1 MMKDAKKMGRNR
13 TGMATAPRQAGKQK
27 ENEGPASDQAG
38 EALAGLRA
46 AYARESDAVGSVP
59 PPATLKGAAKNVL
72 EMGLGRDPKAFLDK
86 LGERL
91 AFERTGTRLYDAL
104 LAKYASGDSPVGRAD
119 ETTLRNFRDQERRH
133 FELIWDSLVG
143 LGADPTCE
151 TPSADLAGV
160 KAKGLVAAATDPRA
174 TFCQAL
180 DAILVAELAD
190 NEGWRQL
197 IELAEGMGQSGMA
210 ERFQAAQ
217 TDEDI
222 HLETIRRWVTGLV
235 REEAG
240 LEAESVAAGGVNAA

>member
-1 MMKDAKKMGRNR
+1 MKDAKKMGKNR

-27 ENEGPASDQAG
+27 ENEGASSDYAG

-46 AYARESDAVGSVP
+46 AYALESDAVGSVP
-59 PPATLKGAAKNVL
+59 PPASLKGAAKNAL

-86 LGERL
+86 LGERM

-104 LAKYASGDSPVGRAD
+104 LAKHACGDSPVGQAD
-119 ETTLRNFRDQERRH
+119 ETTLQTFRAQERRH
-133 FELIWDSLVG
+133 FELLWDSLIS
-143 LGADPTCE
+143 LGADPTCV

-160 KAKGLVAAATDPRA
+160 KAKGLIEAITDPRA

-180 DAILVAELAD
+180 DALLVAELAD

-197 IELAEGMGQSGMA
+197 IDLADGMGQSGMV

-217 TDEDI
+217 SEEDI
-222 HLETIRRWVTGLV
+222 HLETIRRWVSGLV

-240 LEAESVAAGGVNAA
+240 LEAESIAARGVNAA